1 MRSGTRGSAISIT
14 VRSRCLR
21 NSAPRFSTTHVD
33 RIQSFG
39 ERWSRCVARIRR
51 VNSSAL
57 PRLKWPLPGSPTKKE
72 RIGPGA
78 QLDPYTIHSALG
90 AGGMGEVYRATGTRL
105 DRTVAI
111 KILSLRSLGYPKTI
125 QRFEREARAA
135 SKVNHPNTA
144 FSEAFAEPS
153 VQGNNNGS

>member
-1 MRSGTRGSAISIT
+1 
-14 VRSRCLR
+14 
-21 NSAPRFSTTHVD
+21 
-33 RIQSFG
+33 
-39 ERWSRCVARIRR
+39 
-51 VNSSAL
+51 
-57 PRLKWPLPGSPTKKE
+57 
-72 RIGPGA
+72 
-78 QLDPYTIHSALG
+78 
-90 AGGMGEVYRATGTRL
+90 MGEVYRATGTRL